1 MPKFDVPENVLKAS
15 ENIVLRDLLE
25 SPAFCYW
32 AISCLCNATQSA
44 RFECDEPTEDDA
56 FLQFKVSKILNC
68 IPTETKRACF
78 KETGDKVRKNREARV
93 GTAQRLS
100 TQHRIV
106 R

>member
-1 MPKFDVPENVLKAS
+1 MPKFDVPEKVLKAS

-32 AISCLCNATQSA
+32 AVSCLCNATQSA
-44 RFECDEPTEDDA
+44 RHECDDPTEDDA

-78 KETGDKVRKNREARV
+78 KATGEQVRRNRIARV
-93 GTAQRLS
+93 ETAQKLS
-100 TQHRIV
+100 TQHGIV

>member
-1 MPKFDVPENVLKAS
+1 MPKFDVPDKVLKAS

-44 RFECDEPTEDDA
+44 RHECDDPTEDDA

-68 IPTETKRACF
+68 ISTETKRACF
-78 KETGDKVRKNREARV
+78 KETSEQVRKNREARV
-93 GTAQRLS
+93 ETRERLS
-100 TQHRIV
+100 AQYRVIG
-106 R
+106 